1 MTNKIP
7 PRAREA
13 AQMTC
18 DMRERSPD
26 GCVEPQPVEN
36 ENVVNKPAW
45 SKPSV
50 RVLQVGMTRAHSGKA
65 EAQPIEWR
73 HPGNNTSWYI
83 AHS

>member
-18 DMRERSPD
+18 DMREMPPD

-50 RVLQVGMTRAHSGKA
+50 RVLQVGETRHAKS
-65 EAQPIEWR
+65 PISTEWINGITWR
-73 HPGNNTSWYI
+73 HPRQQ
-83 AHS
+83 H